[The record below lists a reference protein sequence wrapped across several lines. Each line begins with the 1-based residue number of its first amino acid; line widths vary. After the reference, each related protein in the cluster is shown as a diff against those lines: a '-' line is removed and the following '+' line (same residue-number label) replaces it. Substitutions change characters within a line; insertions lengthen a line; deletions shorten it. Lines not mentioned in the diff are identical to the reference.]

1 MKLSYKLFTIA
12 SITSAAISTNA
23 FVPNHL
29 SQRKPCATTLAMGKG
44 SLIPFSSSLMKP
56 SKFFQDF
63 DEYFEKQLEEFDE
76 FFEVPMMMKMPKKL
90 FSEGTDLFKDL
101 ELSRQR
107 TSYNIEDADDKV
119 ILTVDT
125 PGMKADD
132 IDVKLEHDGRMIRLS
147 GMKKSKEGGVEI
159 ESRFDKAFMLGKN
172 VFDTDKIT
180 ANLVDGVLTVTAPKK
195 GEKGKNEG
203 RIEVTEIAPE
213 PVSETAVSEETSK
226 IE

>member
-1 MKLSYKLFTIA
+1 
-12 SITSAAISTNA
+12 
-23 FVPNHL
+23 
-29 SQRKPCATTLAMGKG
+29 
-44 SLIPFSSSLMKP
+44 MKP

-195 GEKGKNEG
+195 GEEVKNEG

-213 PVSETAVSEETSK
+213 SVSETVVSEETSK